1 MAVVA
6 RVETQVSRRAREV
19 EVGRRGLE
27 AGAAEDADET
37 G

>member
-19 EVGRRGLE
+19 SRGLE
-27 AGAAEDADET
+27 ADAAGAADDADET